1 MMANTQ
7 LDDGKFS
14 VFIDL
19 EKGFGI
25 VDHNILLKKIDYQG
39 ARGIANEWLE
49 TKKKNRKHLFQLVV
63 IYQVLR

>member
-14 VFIDL
+14 VFVDL
-19 EKGFGI
+19 KKGFGI
-25 VDHNILLKKIDYQG
+25 VDHNILLKKLDYQG
-39 ARGIANEWLE
+39 ARGIANEWFASYQ
-49 TKKKNRKHLFQLVV
+49 KNRKHLFQLVV

>member
-25 VDHNILLKKIDYQG
+25 VDHNILFKKLDY
-39 ARGIANEWLE
+39 
-49 TKKKNRKHLFQLVV
+49 
-63 IYQVLR
+63 

>member
-25 VDHNILLKKIDYQG
+25 VDHNILLKKLDY
-39 ARGIANEWLE
+39 
-49 TKKKNRKHLFQLVV
+49 
-63 IYQVLR
+63 